1 MTGNAGDAAA
11 QMQVMI
17 GLRDWPQFGDGA
29 QQTYDTYDRCRQDG
43 ALVMMREVPVKYFC
57 GPF

>member
-17 GLRDWPQFGDGA
+17 GLRDWSQLAIELGEHMIGIGTA
-29 QQTYDTYDRCRQDG
+29 
-43 ALVMMREVPVKYFC
+43 
-57 GPF
+57 

>member
-17 GLRDWPQFGDGA
+17 GLRDWLQLEMQRSRHMIGA
-29 QQTYDTYDRCRQDG
+29 G
-43 ALVMMREVPVKYFC
+43 SMVP
-57 GPF
+57 